1 MPDKKYKLSADQIE
15 TLVEGMGASIATDR
29 ITVDGCPVGYMYREP
44 PDHQQDSGWRFFAGD
59 ESQEYNDD
67 AGNLGLYSVNT
78 IVNYDRDILPFVRA
92 SIGSAFAREGENG
105 EMIPVESPVD
115 PDKCLH
121 PDFPVVSEEFR
132 LSENWSVYLPRPF
145 NRRIEE
151 KSMVL
156 WRPGLTIYFNAFGS
170 PPGLDVEQMSEHFKS
185 NASSEAY
192 EMTDVV
198 LENVRQLSYRLIED
212 KVFALYTMAMVDTGM
227 LEASIYFDRDEDIAV
242 ARKIADSMSYQG
254 S

>member
-1 MPDKKYKLSADQIE
+1 MSDKNYKLSADQIE
-15 TLVEGMGASIATDR
+15 TLIDGMGACIATDR
-29 ITVDGCPVGYMYREP
+29 ITVDGCPVSYMYREP
-44 PDHQQDSGWRFFAGD
+44 PHNAQDSGWRFFAGD
-59 ESQEYNDD
+59 ESD
-67 AGNLGLYSVNT
+67 AYIEQTEHHGVYEVNT
-78 IVNYDRDILPFVRA
+78 IANYDRDILPIA
-92 SIGSAFAREGENG
+92 HAPIGSAFAREGENG
-105 EMIPVESPVD
+105 ELIPVESPVN
-115 PDKCLH
+115 PDDCLH
-121 PDFPVVSEEFR
+121 PDFPVVSQNYR
-132 LSENWSVYLPRPF
+132 LSENWTVYLPRLF

-170 PPGLDVEQMSEHFKS
+170 SPGLNVEQMVEHFKS

-192 EMTDVV
+192 EMKDVV

-212 KVFALYTMAMVDTGM
+212 EVFALYTMAIVDSGI

-242 ARKIADSMSYQG
+242 AREIADSIKYLG